1 MSALLIIGI
10 MVVVAGIGA
19 YQIYL
24 DTQDRKKSKCHCGG
38 NCRCNE

>member
-1 MSALLIIGI
+1 MINLLVIGI

-24 DTQDRKKSKCHCGG
+24 DNKDKKK
-38 NCRCNE
+38 